1 MFRQHCLGQTYD
13 MSSYTKKNLREVENQ
28 APKFG
33 MPEEMDARF
42 ARTAL
47 GGETLGLSVMKLAPG
62 FRIPFGHKHEGQEE
76 VYVVVRGSAR
86 VKVEDEIVDLDQWD
100 AIRFDKDTMR
110 DVEAG
115 PEGVEYLA
123 FGAGEDPRDAEMVQ
137 DWWSD

>member
-1 MFRQHCLGQTYD
+1 
-13 MSSYTKKNLREVENQ
+13 MSSFTKQNLREVENQ
-28 APKFG
+28 APKFD

-42 ARTAL
+42 ARRAIE
-47 GGETLGLSVMKLAPG
+47 GETLGLTLMKLAPN

-86 VKVEDEIVDLDQWD
+86 VKVEDEIVELGEWD

-110 DVEAG
+110 NVEAG

-123 FGAGEDPRDAEMVQ
+123 FGAGKDPTDAEMAPG
-137 DWWSD
+137 WWSE